1 MVRLA
6 IQLLLGPENDVME
19 VGGVG
24 LKTRVVFALNRLGVY
39 CTSGSE
45 RRRSGFSTRP
55 PNFNCIVLGA
65 QKELDGQPQHFYISN
80 NLYNPSVTFLDLQN
94 KI

>member
-1 MVRLA
+1 M
-6 IQLLLGPENDVME
+6 QLKLGGRAENLP
-19 VGGVG
+19 GRG
-24 LKTRVVFALNRLGVY
+24 LGVY

-45 RRRSGFSTRP
+45 RRRFGFSARA

-65 QKELDGQPQHFYISN
+65 QKELDGPPQHFYISN
-80 NLYNPSVTFLDLQN
+80 NLYNPSVTFLELQN